1 MAKVTNHDIAKDI
14 LTLVGGKENISSVVH
29 CATRLRFKLV
39 DEGKAQTETLK
50 NHPGIIQVVQSGGQ
64 YQVVIGSH
72 VSDVHHEL
80 VNLAGL
86 AQIKKEGTEEESAEK
101 QSAVNKFIDI
111 VSGIFT
117 PFLAVLAGTGI
128 LKGLLSLFVFLGWL
142 DVNSGIYTVLY
153 VTADGF
159 FNFLPIALAYTAA
172 KKFKTNEFI
181 AIAIA
186 MALLHPLAG
195 EFNAAN
201 DSFTF
206 LGLPV
211 IYGAGYASTV
221 IPIIFAVY
229 LQSFVEKF
237 AKKVTPKILKT
248 FGVALLTLVIM
259 VPLTFIVIGPLGTVI
274 GVILGGIFKGIYNF
288 SPLVAGLFL
297 GGLWQVL
304 VMFGMHWG
312 IIPIA
317 IANLGQLGFDYL
329 LPMAVPAVIA
339 QGGAALAVSL
349 KAKDKKLKGL
359 ASSGAI
365 TAIFGIT
372 EPTIYGVTLPLKKPF
387 IAGCI
392 GGAVGGAISGVTG
405 AHAFGFSASVF
416 LIPNLISNI
425 EGVESS
431 VIGGVMG
438 MVVAF
443 FVAFIMTYVLGFDED
458 KK

>member
-1 MAKVTNHDIAKDI
+1 MSNRELASDI
-14 LTLVGGKENISSVVH
+14 LNLVGGKENIASVAH

-39 DEGKAQTETLK
+39 DENKADAETLK
-50 NHPGIIQVVQSGGQ
+50 NHAGVIQVVQSGGQ
-64 YQVVIGSH
+64 FQVVIGSH
-72 VSDVHHEL
+72 VGDVHLEL
-80 VNLAGL
+80 MDIAGF
-86 AQIKKEGTEEESAEK
+86 ATVQQEVAEEESTEK
-101 QSAVNKFIDI
+101 KSVVNKFIDI

-117 PFLAVLAGTGI
+117 PFLGVLAGTGI

-142 DVNSGIYTVLY
+142 DVDSGLYTVLY

-181 AIAIA
+181 AAAIA

-201 DSFTF
+201 ESFTF

-211 IYGAGYASTV
+211 IYGAGYTSTV

-237 AKKVTPKILKT
+237 AKKVTPRILRT
-248 FGVALLTLVIM
+248 FGVALLTLIIM

-274 GVILGGIFKGIYNF
+274 GVVLGGIFKGIYNF
-288 SPLVAGLFL
+288 SPLVAGLLL

-359 ASSGAI
+359 ASSGAV

-392 GGAVGGAISGVTG
+392 GGAVGGAISGVAG
-405 AHAFGFSASVF
+405 AYAFGFSASVF
-416 LIPNLISNI
+416 LIPNLISNVD
-425 EGVESS
+425 GVQSS

-438 MVVAF
+438 MIVAF
-443 FVAFIMTYVLGFDED
+443 IVAFIMTFVLGFEEE